1 MLNTQDGT
9 EEWPSQRTSVV
20 DRWGCPSYA
29 VPHHAMPEEFPTPL
43 RSTYWVLPR
52 QFLAG
57 EYPGEVEL
65 DLTDK
70 KIRALIGAGIRTF
83 VDLTDEGE
91 VNEDAKA
98 IPAYRSILRRV
109 SEEESVQT
117 TYANIP
123 IEDRGVPSPWT
134 LRCILDVVDRSIADE
149 NPVFVHCWAGRGR
162 TGTVVGCYLKRH
174 GLAQDSDVVQKLAE
188 LRKDVPNGRETSPHT
203 REQIRMVVNWRQ
215 GA

>member
-1 MLNTQDGT
+1 
-9 EEWPSQRTSVV
+9 
-20 DRWGCPSYA
+20 
-29 VPHHAMPEEFPTPL
+29 MPEEHPTPL
-43 RSTYWVLPR
+43 RASYWVVPS

-57 EYPGEVEL
+57 EYPGEVDPEMTSRKL
-65 DLTDK
+65 
-70 KIRALIGAGIRTF
+70 RALLAGGIRTF

-91 VNEDAKA
+91 VNEDAKV
-98 IPAYRSILRRV
+98 IPTYRSILRQV
-109 SEEESVQT
+109 SEEESIQT

-149 NPVFVHCWAGRGR
+149 NPVYVHCWAGRGR

-174 GLAQDSDVVQKLAE
+174 GMAQDPDVIQKLAH

-203 REQIRMVVNWRQ
+203 KDQIRMVTTWKR
-215 GA
+215 GI